1 MASKWNDKNV
11 TISDLQKI
19 ITDFIHKRDWEQFHS
34 PKNLSMA
41 IGSEVGELMAHFRWL
56 NSTDKEIAAKEYK
69 SNIEISYE
77 VADIMMLLLEFAK
90 VTEID
95 IASAVKKKLEIN
107 ETRYPVAEFK
117 GKNHKYTKGVK

>member
-41 IGSEVGELMAHFRWL
+41 IGSEVGELMAHFRWM
-56 NSTDKEIAAKEYK
+56 NSKEEEQAAVRDKNKT
-69 SNIEISYE
+69 EISYE

-90 VTEID
+90 LTDID
-95 IASAVKKKLEIN
+95 IAKVVKEKLDIN
-107 ETRYPVAEFK
+107 ETRYSVEEFK
-117 GKNHKYTKGVK
+117 GKNHKYNQK